1 MKRITLK
8 RTYSVIA
15 GLMLAILTLGK
26 TEANAISVDSF
37 TSITIPPYI
46 SGIYASVGIKA
57 IVNVINVFTKKNIK
71 KPTEC

>member
-26 TEANAISVDSF
+26 TEANAIYVD
-37 TSITIPPYI
+37 
-46 SGIYASVGIKA
+46 
-57 IVNVINVFTKKNIK
+57 N
-71 KPTEC
+71 